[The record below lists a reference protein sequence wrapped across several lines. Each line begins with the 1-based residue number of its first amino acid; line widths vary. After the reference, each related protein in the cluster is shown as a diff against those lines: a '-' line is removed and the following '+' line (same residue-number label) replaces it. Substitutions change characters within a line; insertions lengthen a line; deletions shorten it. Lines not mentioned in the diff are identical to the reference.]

1 MSVGNA
7 GIALMYL
14 AERREDAAMAEAAL
28 SQINTTFEA
37 MRERRQGPYAAHF
50 EQQLPIARDS
60 RGYAGCELP
69 TESLPIGSHRLFS
82 SDDGREIGRTIFGT
96 PSRPA
101 TGLRFCPRVGR
112 HGSLRAENGLNGK
125 GGFKEGASL
134 RLADF
139 RELSRAPAGSVL
151 TWIDQEKRDA
161 GLTARRS
168 SNGTDRRAIHG
179 GCMPVRPRRTAQGGD
194 YWTMA
199 GRQLSPYRSRASPRL
214 KLPALTKFALSS
226 GCRARAGGSIFERKT
241 VP

>member
-1 MSVGNA
+1 
-7 GIALMYL
+7 
-14 AERREDAAMAEAAL
+14 
-28 SQINTTFEA
+28 

-125 GGFKEGASL
+125 GGFKEGASPPSRPATGL
-134 RLADF
+134 RFCPRVGRHGSL
-139 RELSRAPAGSVL
+139 RA
-151 TWIDQEKRDA
+151 EN
-161 GLTARRS
+161 GL
-168 SNGTDRRAIHG
+168 NGKG
-179 GCMPVRPRRTAQGGD
+179 GFKEG
-194 YWTMA
+194 
-199 GRQLSPYRSRASPRL
+199 ASPAPPPGQQRDSV
-214 KLPALTKFALSS
+214 FVR
-226 GCRARAGGSIFERKT
+226 G
-241 VP
+241 

>member
-1 MSVGNA
+1 
-7 GIALMYL
+7 
-14 AERREDAAMAEAAL
+14 
-28 SQINTTFEA
+28 

-134 RLADF
+134 RLADKPP
-139 RELSRAPAGSVL
+139 LQA
-151 TWIDQEKRDA
+151 
-161 GLTARRS
+161 
-168 SNGTDRRAIHG
+168 SNGT
-179 GCMPVRPRRTAQGGD
+179 PFLS
-194 YWTMA
+194 A
-199 GRQLSPYRSRASPRL
+199 GR
-214 KLPALTKFALSS
+214 PAWEPP
-226 GCRARAGGSIFERKT
+226 GGKWFER
-241 VP
+241 